1 MGDVALKEGAGTT
14 AEWGDAEAV
23 GQALFKM
30 KNEVAVLEATGER
43 ERQRWLT
50 AMQTVLADL
59 Q

>member
-1 MGDVALKEGAGTT
+1 
-14 AEWGDAEAV
+14 
-23 GQALFKM
+23 M